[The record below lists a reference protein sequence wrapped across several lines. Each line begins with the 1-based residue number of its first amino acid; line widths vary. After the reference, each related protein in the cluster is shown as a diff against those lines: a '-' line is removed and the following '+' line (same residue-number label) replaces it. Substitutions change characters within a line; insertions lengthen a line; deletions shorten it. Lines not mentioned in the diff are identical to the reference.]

1 VWIVSVRER
10 ASSDAGGMSHRKPL
24 PEALRDSHFS
34 VEDALEL
41 GIPRG
46 RLRSQ
51 DIERP
56 FRGVRSAAF
65 DRNETLELCRAYLPI
80 MQPAQMFSHHTAARI
95 YGIPLRRQRNSGAKL
110 DVWAPYVQPKSGGI
124 IGHRSRP
131 LPIRYVKGFPVVA
144 PAQVWV
150 QLAASLSLDD
160 LIIAGD
166 YLVRKKRPLCTL
178 ESLESAVRDAR
189 GVRGIRLLRI
199 ALIYIRAGTLSP
211 METLTR
217 LVLVRGGLPEPVIGH
232 TIFDPSGG
240 FIGTPDL
247 AYVDEQIAIEYEGED
262 HWANR
267 RVFADDIERRELMQE
282 AGWYVIR
289 VVADHVYRQQQW
301 LVERVAR
308 QLRERR
314 P

>member
-1 VWIVSVRER
+1 
-10 ASSDAGGMSHRKPL
+10 MSRRTPL
-24 PEALRDSHFS
+24 PEALRNTHFS

-41 GIPRG
+41 EVPRG
-46 RLRSQ
+46 RLRSK
-51 DIERP
+51 DVTRP

-65 DRNETLELCRAYLPI
+65 DRNGTIELCRAYLPI
-80 MQPAQMFSHHTAARI
+80 MQPAQLFSHHTAARI
-95 YGIPLRRQRNSGAKL
+95 YGIPLPKRLQASREL
-110 DVWAPYVQPKSGGI
+110 DVWAPYVQPKSDGT

-131 LPIRYVKGFPVVA
+131 MPVRFVKGFPVVA

-150 QLAASLSLDD
+150 QLAASLSLDE
-160 LIIAGD
+160 LIIVGD

-178 ESLESAVRDAR
+178 DSLEAAVRDAR
-189 GVRGIRLLRI
+189 GVRGIRLLRA
-199 ALIYIRAGTLSP
+199 ALACVRQGTLSP

-232 TIFDPSGG
+232 TIYDSSGG

-247 AYVDEQIAIEYEGED
+247 AYVDEKIAIEYEGED

-267 RVFADDIERRELMQE
+267 HVFADDIERRELMQE

-289 VVADHVYRQQQW
+289 VVSDHVYRQQRW

-308 QLRERR
+308 QLRDRR
-314 P
+314 PRPTQSNAL